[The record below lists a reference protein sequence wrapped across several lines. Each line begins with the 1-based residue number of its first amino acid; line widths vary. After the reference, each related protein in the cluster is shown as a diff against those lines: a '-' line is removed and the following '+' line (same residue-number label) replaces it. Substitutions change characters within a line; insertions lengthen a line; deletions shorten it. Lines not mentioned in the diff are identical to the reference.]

1 MLCSQA
7 IAVQKEFSCHVEC
20 MGLLNCAM
28 QYWAVRKLVSSVN
41 EYFSVAFQ
49 TQVNLFGSL

>member
-1 MLCSQA
+1 MLCSHS
-7 IAVQKEFSCHVEC
+7 IAVQKEFSCHIEC

-28 QYWAVRKLVSSVN
+28 QYWAVRKLVSLVK

-49 TQVNLFGSL
+49 TQVNLVGSL

>member
-7 IAVQKEFSCHVEC
+7 IAVQKEFSCQVEC

-41 EYFSVAFQ
+41 EYFSVTL
-49 TQVNLFGSL
+49 TQVNLVGSL

>member
-41 EYFSVAFQ
+41 EYFSVAL
-49 TQVNLFGSL
+49 TQVNLVGSL